1 MTVVIT
7 ERKVACPDCNEHKF
21 HIEHLFEK
29 RFDNRECTWSCD
41 KCSAR
46 FHFLVKDGVFTMTPT
61 EQDSTRCLVLLRHRH
76 DKKTLIVVK
85 GYIHFSHNNNS
96 YEEEASSKRYYYE
109 EHTCPT
115 NFLGVLNI
123 SREGDQDYHGI
134 FEYVRHVAM
143 PEAEAIIGL
152 RNWDDKFE
160 KGLDK
165 VFPELADENY
175 EPEQTEVF
183 A

>member
-7 ERKVACPDCNEHKF
+7 ERKVACPECNQHKW

-29 RFDNRECTWSCD
+29 RFDNRECIWSCD

-46 FHFLVKDGVFTMTPT
+46 FKFLVVKGVFTMTPT

-85 GYIHFSHNNNS
+85 GYTHGSDDYIT
-96 YEEEASSKRYYYE
+96 EAGHKRYFYE

-115 NFLGVLNI
+115 NFLGVLKI

-134 FEYVRHVAM
+134 FEYVRHVSM
-143 PEAEAIIGL
+143 VEAEALVGL
-152 RNWDDKFE
+152 RNWDDDFE
-160 KGLDK
+160 HGLDK